1 MYWVDV
7 FQNGAMPDVK
17 QMYQEADAI
26 VDMPGNLFWEEKH
39 LDFTRGWLVLGSWL
53 TRSGPLLVR
62 EMPRG

>member
-1 MYWVDV
+1 MT
-7 FQNGAMPDVK
+7 DVK
-17 QMYQEADAI
+17 QMYQDADAI